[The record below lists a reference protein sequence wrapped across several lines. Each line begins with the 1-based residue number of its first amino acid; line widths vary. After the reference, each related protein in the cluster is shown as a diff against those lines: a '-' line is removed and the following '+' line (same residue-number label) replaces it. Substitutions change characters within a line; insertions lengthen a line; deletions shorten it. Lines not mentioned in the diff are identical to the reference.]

1 MRAMRRFRNRK
12 GVFVVLF
19 GILFTVLMAAGAI
32 AIDFSRIWAMRNELQ
47 TAADAAALSGAVQLN
62 KPPKNLYFD
71 VDTAARGI
79 ASKNL
84 AMGAPTTVDS
94 VVWGQWQDNTTPP
107 HFNPGVVPANAV
119 QAWVSHSTRGLIMQ
133 ALGITAPTVHANAI
147 AWADAPISTTNCIRP
162 WAIPYEVLMG
172 RVNLLRTDDPSISG
186 APYTRANLTRPF
198 DPINDMNALRNGD
211 PANLRFTLK
220 LGQNSNANN
229 GSIDEGS
236 LVNGQPGNFQA
247 VALPKYWDF
256 ATQSLANP
264 GPNRGGSAYSDAIA
278 GKNCYSIAIGDSLM
292 TETGNKVGPTVSA
305 ADKSNNQTA
314 PFGICAVWP
323 RSGVGPPRCP
333 FTPRRPGWL
342 CCVPLSRPR
351 TSAWRE
357 GGKRGGC
364 DDQRLVVQGLAS
376 GGRAACRGVDPR
388 GSTPVATAG
397 SCGGGVSR
405 LRKVGGRRWWRRL
418 VAGRGDRGSSGRLP
432 GSWLISG
439 PCLSARRGGR
449 SAAG

>member
-62 KPPKNLYFD
+62 KPPKNLFFD

-84 AMGAPTTVDS
+84 AMGAPTIVDS
-94 VVWGQWQDNTTPP
+94 IVWGQWQDNTTPP
-107 HFNPGVVPANAV
+107 HFNPGVVPPNAV

-186 APYTRANLTRPF
+186 DPYSRANLTRPF
-198 DPINDMNALRNGD
+198 DPVNDMNALRNGD

-229 GSIDEGS
+229 GAIDTGT
-236 LVNGQPGNFQA
+236 LINGQPGNFQA

-292 TETGNKVGPTVSA
+292 TETGNKVGPTVAA

-314 PFGICAVWP
+314 PYGICDSIIDDKQDPVNNGKCMNASNP
-323 RSGVGPPRCP
+323 LGYGVEIKAAFYFCP
-333 FTPRRPGWL
+333 
-342 CCVPLSRPR
+342 S
-351 TSAWRE
+351 
-357 GGKRGGC
+357 
-364 DDQRLVVQGLAS
+364 
-376 GGRAACRGVDPR
+376 
-388 GSTPVATAG
+388 
-397 SCGGGVSR
+397 SCQ
-405 LRKVGGRRWWRRL
+405 
-418 VAGRGDRGSSGRLP
+418 
-432 GSWLISG
+432 
-439 PCLSARRGGR
+439 GR
-449 SAAG
+449 STVGVNLLGSFTLEKIYPNGDTGPTPQWDRSQIVGVFNPVSDIGPIGGTSSTLFKIILVK

>member
-94 VVWGQWQDNTTPP
+94 VVWGQWQDNATPP

-186 APYTRANLTRPF
+186 DPYSRANLTRPF

-229 GSIDEGS
+229 GAIDTGT

-264 GPNRGGSAYSDAIA
+264 GPNRGGSAYGDAIA

-292 TETGNKVGPTVSA
+292 TETGNKVGPTVAA

-314 PFGICAVWP
+314 PYGICDSIIDDKQDPVNNGKCMNAANP
-323 RSGVGPPRCP
+323 LGYGVEIKAAFYFCP
-333 FTPRRPGWL
+333 
-342 CCVPLSRPR
+342 S
-351 TSAWRE
+351 
-357 GGKRGGC
+357 
-364 DDQRLVVQGLAS
+364 
-376 GGRAACRGVDPR
+376 
-388 GSTPVATAG
+388 
-397 SCGGGVSR
+397 SCQ
-405 LRKVGGRRWWRRL
+405 
-418 VAGRGDRGSSGRLP
+418 
-432 GSWLISG
+432 
-439 PCLSARRGGR
+439 GR
-449 SAAG
+449 STVGVNLLGSFTLEKIYPNGDTGPTPQWDRSQIVGVFNPVSDIGPIGGTSSTLFKIILVK

>member
-94 VVWGQWQDNTTPP
+94 IVWGQWQDNSTPP

-172 RVNLLRTDDPSISG
+172 RVNQLRTDDPSISG
-186 APYTRANLTRPF
+186 DPYSRANLTRPF

-220 LGQNSNANN
+220 LGQNSNANT
-229 GSIDEGS
+229 GQIDEGT

-264 GPNRGGSAYSDAIA
+264 GPNRGGSAYGDAIA

-292 TETGNKVGPTVSA
+292 TETGNKVGPTVSS

-314 PFGICAVWP
+314 PYGICDSIIDDKQDPVNNGKCMNAANPNGYGVEIKAAFYFCP
-323 RSGVGPPRCP
+323 SSCAGRSVVGVNLLGSFTLEKIYPNGDTGPTPQWDRAQIVGVFNPVSDVGPI
-333 FTPRRPGWL
+333 
-342 CCVPLSRPR
+342 
-351 TSAWRE
+351 
-357 GGKRGGC
+357 GGTATTLFKII
-364 DDQRLVVQGLAS
+364 LV
-376 GGRAACRGVDPR
+376 
-388 GSTPVATAG
+388 
-397 SCGGGVSR
+397 
-405 LRKVGGRRWWRRL
+405 K
-418 VAGRGDRGSSGRLP
+418 
-432 GSWLISG
+432 
-439 PCLSARRGGR
+439 
-449 SAAG
+449 

>member
-62 KPPKNLYFD
+62 KPPKNLFFD

-186 APYTRANLTRPF
+186 DPYSRANLTRPF

-229 GSIDEGS
+229 GAIDNGT

-264 GPNRGGSAYSDAIA
+264 GPTRGGSAYADAIA
-278 GKNCYSIAIGDSLM
+278 GKNCFKLAIGDSLM
-292 TETGNKVGPTVSA
+292 TETGNKVGPTVAA
-305 ADKSNNQTA
+305 ADKSDPQTA
-314 PFGICAVWP
+314 PFGVCDSIVDNKQDPVNNGKCMNAASPTGYGVEIKAAFYFCP
-323 RSGVGPPRCP
+323 SSCSGRSVVGVNLLGSFTLEKIYPNSDPQKTWDKSQIVGVFNPVSDVGPIGG
-333 FTPRRPGWL
+333 TATTLRR
-342 CCVPLSRPR
+342 VI
-351 TSAWRE
+351 
-357 GGKRGGC
+357 
-364 DDQRLVVQGLAS
+364 LV
-376 GGRAACRGVDPR
+376 
-388 GSTPVATAG
+388 
-397 SCGGGVSR
+397 
-405 LRKVGGRRWWRRL
+405 K
-418 VAGRGDRGSSGRLP
+418 
-432 GSWLISG
+432 
-439 PCLSARRGGR
+439 
-449 SAAG
+449 

>member
-186 APYTRANLTRPF
+186 DPYSRANLTRPF

-314 PFGICAVWP
+314 PYGICDSIIDDKQDPVNNGKCMNAANP
-323 RSGVGPPRCP
+323 NGYGVEIKAAFYFCP
-333 FTPRRPGWL
+333 
-342 CCVPLSRPR
+342 S
-351 TSAWRE
+351 
-357 GGKRGGC
+357 
-364 DDQRLVVQGLAS
+364 
-376 GGRAACRGVDPR
+376 
-388 GSTPVATAG
+388 
-397 SCGGGVSR
+397 SC
-405 LRKVGGRRWWRRL
+405 
-418 VAGRGDRGSSGRLP
+418 AGRSVVGVNLLGSFTLEKIYPNGDTGPTPQCDRSQIVGVFNPVSDIGPIGGTSSTLYKII
-432 GSWLISG
+432 LVK
-439 PCLSARRGGR
+439 
-449 SAAG
+449 

>member
-186 APYTRANLTRPF
+186 DPYSRANLTRPF

-229 GSIDEGS
+229 GAIDTGT

-264 GPNRGGSAYSDAIA
+264 GPNRGGSAYGDAIA

-292 TETGNKVGPTVSA
+292 TETGNKVGPTVAA

-314 PFGICAVWP
+314 PYGICDSIIDDKQDPVNNGKCMNAANP
-323 RSGVGPPRCP
+323 LGYGV
-333 FTPRRPGWL
+333 
-342 CCVPLSRPR
+342 
-351 TSAWRE
+351 E
-357 GGKRGGC
+357 IK
-364 DDQRLVVQGLAS
+364 
-376 GGRAACRGVDPR
+376 AAFYFC
-388 GSTPVATAG
+388 SS
-397 SCGGGVSR
+397 SCQ
-405 LRKVGGRRWWRRL
+405 
-418 VAGRGDRGSSGRLP
+418 
-432 GSWLISG
+432 
-439 PCLSARRGGR
+439 GR
-449 SAAG
+449 STVGVNLLGSFTLEKIYPNGDTGPTPQWDRSQIVGVFNPVSDIGPIGGTSSTLFKIILVK

>member
-47 TAADAAALSGAVQLN
+47 TAADASALAGAVQLN
-62 KPPKNLYFD
+62 KPPKNAYFD

-79 ASKNL
+79 ASLNL

-94 VVWGQWQDNTTPP
+94 IVWGQWIDNSTPP
-107 HFNPGVVPANAV
+107 HFNPGITPANAV

-186 APYTRANLTRPF
+186 DPYSRANLTRPF

-229 GSIDEGS
+229 GAIDTGT
-236 LVNGQPGNFQA
+236 LINGQPGNFQA

-256 ATQSLANP
+256 ATQSVANP
-264 GPNRGGSAYSDAIA
+264 GPDRGGSAYGDAIA

-292 TETGNKVGPTVSA
+292 TETGNKVGPTVAA

-314 PFGICAVWP
+314 PYGICDSIIDDKQDPVNNGKCMNAASPTGYGVEIKAAFYFCP
-323 RSGVGPPRCP
+323 SSCQGRSLVGVNLLGSFTLEKIYPNGDTGPTPQWDRAQIVGVFNPVSDVGPI
-333 FTPRRPGWL
+333 GG
-342 CCVPLSRPR
+342 
-351 TSAWRE
+351 TSSTLF
-357 GGKRGGC
+357 KII
-364 DDQRLVVQGLAS
+364 LV
-376 GGRAACRGVDPR
+376 
-388 GSTPVATAG
+388 
-397 SCGGGVSR
+397 
-405 LRKVGGRRWWRRL
+405 K
-418 VAGRGDRGSSGRLP
+418 
-432 GSWLISG
+432 
-439 PCLSARRGGR
+439 
-449 SAAG
+449 

>member
-1 MRAMRRFRNRK
+1 
-12 GVFVVLF
+12 
-19 GILFTVLMAAGAI
+19 
-32 AIDFSRIWAMRNELQ
+32 
-47 TAADAAALSGAVQLN
+47 
-62 KPPKNLYFD
+62 
-71 VDTAARGI
+71 
-79 ASKNL
+79 
-84 AMGAPTTVDS
+84 MGAPTTVDS

-186 APYTRANLTRPF
+186 DPYSRANLTRPF

-229 GSIDEGS
+229 GAIDTGT

-264 GPNRGGSAYSDAIA
+264 GPNRGGSAYGDAIA

-292 TETGNKVGPTVSA
+292 TETGNKVGPTVAA

-314 PFGICAVWP
+314 PYGICDSIIDDKQDPVNNGKCMNAANP
-323 RSGVGPPRCP
+323 LGYGVEIKAAFYFCP
-333 FTPRRPGWL
+333 
-342 CCVPLSRPR
+342 S
-351 TSAWRE
+351 
-357 GGKRGGC
+357 
-364 DDQRLVVQGLAS
+364 
-376 GGRAACRGVDPR
+376 
-388 GSTPVATAG
+388 
-397 SCGGGVSR
+397 SCQ
-405 LRKVGGRRWWRRL
+405 
-418 VAGRGDRGSSGRLP
+418 
-432 GSWLISG
+432 
-439 PCLSARRGGR
+439 GR
-449 SAAG
+449 STVGVNLLGSFTLEKIYPNGDTGPTPQWDRSQIVGVFNPVSDIGPIGGTSSTLFKIILVK